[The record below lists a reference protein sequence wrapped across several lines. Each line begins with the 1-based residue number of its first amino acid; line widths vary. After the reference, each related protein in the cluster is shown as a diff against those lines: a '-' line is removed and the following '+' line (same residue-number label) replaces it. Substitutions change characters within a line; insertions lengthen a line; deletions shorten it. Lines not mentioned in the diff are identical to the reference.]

1 MLTVVET
8 PKTIN
13 DVERLIK
20 FGDSKVPLDENIH
33 SVESNKRW
41 CVLFFHAFI
50 LRLSKS
56 KRNAEDQRYL
66 SNTCLMLEALNKLL
80 ENNDASNIANFS
92 KAAEAWKQSCR
103 DLGDIIQ
110 FGDHKVDI
118 AEYAEIVN
126 PNSEFI
132 LLFLFLSISCLAT
145 GIALTTLP
153 MMGVAIPLIVWG
165 AVFLVGT
172 LIARSNLASKTEEI
186 ADDLL
191 DERDYISENI
201 DDVRNTFTK

>member
-1 MLTVVET
+1 
-8 PKTIN
+8 
-13 DVERLIK
+13 
-20 FGDSKVPLDENIH
+20 
-33 SVESNKRW
+33 
-41 CVLFFHAFI
+41 
-50 LRLSKS
+50 
-56 KRNAEDQRYL
+56 
-66 SNTCLMLEALNKLL
+66 MLEALNKLL

-92 KAAEAWKQSCR
+92 KAAEAWKQSCH
-103 DLGDIIQ
+103 DLGHLIK
-110 FGDHKVDI
+110 FGDHTVDV

-126 PNSEFI
+126 PNSGFI
-132 LLFLFLSISCLAT
+132 LFFLFLSISFLAT